1 VEKKYK
7 NVIGMSK
14 HSSRRVFIVKSN
26 TAKTKFLLKD
36 LPGSGGRIDILCRC
50 VNSAFCLS
58 HDIRRD
64 TVLYLCFSGKTIKFV
79 GKELKHL
86 TPDERGIAIL
96 IRKAL
101 EGAPTPGIYI
111 SEKSFR
117 EIILERE
124 EEIIYLD
131 EKGEDI
137 SNLKL
142 KKDMCFVL
150 AGHLGFNKE
159 DQEFLEKIGKKI
171 SISPKILHAD
181 HCIIVAHNFLDRS

>member
-1 VEKKYK
+1 M
-7 NVIGMSK
+7 VI
-14 HSSRRVFIVKSN
+14 FIVKSN

-36 LPGSGGRIDILCRC
+36 LPGSGKRIDVLCRC

-64 TVLYLCFSGKTIKFV
+64 TALYLCFGGKTIKFV

-96 IRKAL
+96 LRKAL
-101 EGAPTPGIYI
+101 EDNPTPGVYI
-111 SEKSFR
+111 SEKSFQ
-117 EIILERE
+117 ETVLESGK
-124 EEIIYLD
+124 EIIYLD

-137 SNLKL
+137 SHLKL

-150 AGHLGFNKE
+150 AGHLGFSQE
-159 DQEFLEKIGKKI
+159 DRGFLERIGRKT
-171 SISPKILHAD
+171 SISPRILHAD
-181 HCIIVAHNFLDRS
+181 HCIIVVHNFLDRT

>member
-1 VEKKYK
+1 MV
-7 NVIGMSK
+7 
-14 HSSRRVFIVKSN
+14 VFIVKSN

-36 LPGSGGRIDILCRC
+36 LPGSGRRIDVLCRC

-64 TVLYLCFSGKTIKFV
+64 VVLHLCFAGKTIKFV

-101 EGAPTPGIYI
+101 EGNPTPGIYI

-117 EIILERE
+117 DTLLESGK
-124 EEIIYLD
+124 EIIYLD

-137 SNLKL
+137 SHLKL

-159 DQEFLEKIGKKI
+159 DQEILEKIGKKI

-181 HCIIVAHNFLDRS
+181 HCIIIVHNFSDRM